1 MIDSIYD
8 KIISISP
15 YFEVILRKIY
25 WQSSLLIKYKKKLQ
39 NEKRK
44 KSKFKNE
51 VLFSEIIN
59 KMKEKGIA
67 KGDLTIVH
75 SSMIGLKPYGIKPKE
90 VINSLLDLIG
100 SEGTLAIPTY
110 PYFRENPTGKDY
122 MTKDLSNLVLEYC
135 PDKTLAWTG
144 MIPNVF
150 LTYPNVIRSRHPL
163 NTLAAKGPLAER
175 MMKNNISGYKPLP
188 NGENSSWKFC
198 VDHKA
203 KIIGLGV
210 DLTDSLTM
218 IHTAEDTEPK
228 KWDKYDWYRDR
239 KFRII
244 DKDKS
249 IEIVVRERKP
259 EKAIHLAKKTLAK
272 DLLNEGILTRDN
284 IGGAKLEII
293 LESKRLI
300 EFLKSKNKNGYP
312 YFMLKKRKSCKN
324 D

>member
-25 WQSSLLIKYKKKLQ
+25 WQSSLLIEYKNKLQ
-39 NEKRK
+39 NKKRK
-44 KSKFKNE
+44 KSYFINK
-51 VLFSEIIN
+51 LPFSSIIN
-59 KMKEKGIA
+59 KMKERGIA
-67 KGDLTIVH
+67 KGDLTIAH
-75 SSMIGLKPYGIKPKE
+75 SSMIGLKPKE

-110 PYFRENPTGKDY
+110 PYFRESPTGKDY

-163 NTLAAKGPLAER
+163 NTLAATGPLAEK
-175 MMKNNISGYKPLP
+175 MLKNNISGYKPLP

-210 DLTDSLTM
+210 DLIDSLTM
-218 IHTAEDTEPK
+218 IHTAEDTEPG

-244 DKDKS
+244 DNDKS

-259 EKAIHLAKKTLAK
+259 EKAIHFAKKTLAK
-272 DLLNEGILTRDN
+272 DLLNEGILTKDN
-284 IGGAKLEII
+284 IGGVKLEMI
-293 LESKRLI
+293 LESERLI

-312 YFMLKKRKSCKN
+312 YFMLKKRKSYKN
-324 D
+324 V